1 MYVRKFDAADE
12 EGVKAVVGEAVERYG
27 HLDGKNSML

>member
-1 MYVRKFDAADE
+1 VYVRKFDAADE